1 MYVFCWKWSVDICT
15 GYHLGSGMC
24 FIFLPTASLFL
35 LIECNCNWEIS
46 TVSRIRF
53 AFLLPIPPNH
63 LVQLF
68 FPPCWLFFIY
78 FGNRKGTAW
87 QWKGRDS
94 PSLWRWNGGSPAGF
108 TEQPLRLRLERLFD
122 MVKGIIF
129 LRPGC
134 YLCFLLFGCNRSKRT
149 VARAL
154 AWAAHSLTQVAS
166 FLWFLVSH
174 CWMTQTNVNH
184 WLPICLLPI
193 VI

>member
-1 MYVFCWKWSVDICT
+1 MFSAIVT
-15 GYHLGSGMC
+15 GK
-24 FIFLPTASLFL
+24 FL
-35 LIECNCNWEIS
+35 LSPEQDLHFYS
-46 TVSRIRF
+46 PSQ
-53 AFLLPIPPNH
+53 PKH

-68 FPPCWLFFIY
+68 FFLLTGFSFFLY
-78 FGNRKGTAW
+78 FGNRKGTVQ
-87 QWKGRDS
+87 QWKGSNS

-108 TEQPLRLRLERLFD
+108 TEQPLCLRLERLFD

-129 LRPGC
+129 LRPGF
-134 YLCFLLFGCNRSKRT
+134 YLWLLLFGCDRSKRT

-154 AWAAHSLTQVAS
+154 AWAARSLTQVAS

-184 WLPICLLPI
+184 WLRICLLPI